1 MQAIFPSYFEIVQ
14 YLYKNNKN
22 NIKMCFFTSV
32 CYATTIDNIEASK
45 QFKDCV
51 IIEGVLDIEVG
62 GGSQFK
68 ALFHMLKLKLL

>member
-1 MQAIFPSYFEIVQ
+1 
-14 YLYKNNKN
+14 
-22 NIKMCFFTSV
+22 MCFFTSV